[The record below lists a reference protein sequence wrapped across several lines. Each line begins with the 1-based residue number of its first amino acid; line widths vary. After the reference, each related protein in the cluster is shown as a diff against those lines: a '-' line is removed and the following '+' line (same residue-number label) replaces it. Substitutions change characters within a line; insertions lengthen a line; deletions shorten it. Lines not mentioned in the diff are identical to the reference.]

1 LRTSSLASGGM
12 LIGFNFFTA
21 CKDTVKM
28 PVDISK
34 LDYNDFNAF
43 IKISDEGM
51 VTIFSPNPEI
61 GQGVKTSMP
70 MIIAEEL
77 DVPWENVNVVQ
88 GILDTQNYTRQVAGG
103 SQSIRFGWDA
113 LRQTGATAR
122 QLLVNAAAA
131 RWGVDPS
138 ECSAKQGVITNAKG
152 ETLGYGDVV
161 KEAALLQIPASEGAE
176 EEDNSENPEFKD
188 EQAEGVAGNVKL
200 KDPKDY
206 TLIGT
211 DVGNVDIDKI
221 ITGKPLF
228 GLDYK
233 AEGMV
238 YASVLRPPAF
248 GQVLESYDDSAT
260 KAIPGVIDV
269 VKIGDKAIAMMGKE
283 EVDWSVR
290 LAPSEKVV
298 VIAEN
303 TWSAIKGKKAIK
315 AEWREATLLESS
327 KAHDKILTDLLD
339 GNDFQN
345 LRKDGDVKKAFKQA
359 DKVVERTYESPF
371 LPHNCMEPMN
381 FYANVT
387 DSKIHLVGPVQT
399 PASAAS
405 TVANLLGRDEKDI
418 RLEMT
423 RMGGG
428 FGRRLYGDFV
438 YEAAEI
444 SDKIRKPVKMVSTRE
459 DDMTTGVYRP
469 AIKYRIAASIKDGEI
484 TGYHLKEAAVDS
496 NMYELIPNF
505 FPAGAIEN
513 YQVDVAKYDS
523 NITTGAWR
531 APYTNFLS
539 YAEQAFL
546 DELAEITEKD
556 PVKMRLDLLEK
567 VKGTTD
573 DRIQYSAERL
583 QDVLKLAVEKSM
595 YNEPKEGIFQGV
607 CAYYCHNTHVAEVAD
622 VVMENNQPVVKK
634 ITVAVDCGIVINP
647 LGAKN
652 QIEGGAI
659 DGVGHSMYGDF
670 AFENGMPTSNNYD
683 KYRLI
688 RMNETP
694 VVETHFV
701 KNTLSPTGL
710 GEPTL
715 PPAGAAVAIAM
726 KKATGQFWDSLW
738 KYCFLELQRI
748 LLGIHKSSFLNR
760 IKFQVP
766 FRS

>member
-1 LRTSSLASGGM
+1 MSSTINTKFSRRSFLRTSSLASGGM

-21 CKDTVKM
+21 CKDSVKM
-28 PVDISK
+28 PVDIAK
-34 LDYNDFNAF
+34 LNYNDFNAF
-43 IKISDEGM
+43 IKISNEGM

-70 MIIAEEL
+70 MLIAEEL

-113 LRQTGATAR
+113 LRETGATAR
-122 QLLVNAAAA
+122 QMLVNAAAA
-131 RWGVDPS
+131 KWGVDAS
-138 ECSAKQGVITNAKG
+138 ECSAKQGVITNGKG
-152 ETLGYGDVV
+152 ETLSYGEVV
-161 KEAALLQIPASEGAE
+161 NEAAAL
-176 EEDNSENPEFKD
+176 ENERATKRAAKIAAL
-188 EQAEGVAGNVKL
+188 AEGEEMQEETIKL
-200 KDPKDY
+200 KDPKDF

-211 DVGNVDIDKI
+211 DIGNVDIDKI

-238 YASVLRPPAF
+238 YATVLRPPAF
-248 GQVLESYDDSAT
+248 GQVLESYDAT
-260 KAIPGVIDV
+260 AAKAVPGVIDV
-269 VKIGDKAIAMMGKE
+269 ITIGEKAKAMMAKE
-283 EVDWSVR
+283 QIDWTAK
-290 LAPSEKVV
+290 LASSEKVV

-303 TWSAIKGKKAIK
+303 SWAAIKGKEVLQ
-315 AEWREATLLESS
+315 AEWSVSTPLEST
-327 KAHDKILTDLLD
+327 KAHDKILVDLLD
-339 GNDFQN
+339 GNEFTT
-345 LRKDGDVKKAFKQA
+345 LRKDGDVEKAFKQA
-359 DKVVERTYESPF
+359 DRVVERTYESPF

-444 SDKIRKPVKMVSTRE
+444 SDKIRKPVKMFSTRE

-469 AIKYRIAASIKDGEI
+469 AIKYRIAASIKDGEV
-484 TGYHLKEAAVDS
+484 TGYRLKEAAVNG
-496 NMYELIPNF
+496 NMYGLIPNF

-513 YQVDVAKYDS
+513 YQVDVATYNS

-539 YAEQAFL
+539 YAEQSFL
-546 DELAEITEKD
+546 DELAEAIDQD
-556 PVKMRLDLLEK
+556 PVEMRMNLLEK
-567 VKGTTD
+567 VKETTD
-573 DRIQYSAERL
+573 DRIEYSAERL
-583 QDVLKLAVEKSM
+583 QDVLKLAVEKSG
-595 YNEPKEGIFQGV
+595 YRNPKDGVFQGV
-607 CAYYCHNTHVAEVAD
+607 SAYYCHNTHVAEVAD
-622 VVMENNQPVVKK
+622 VVMEGNQPVVKK
-634 ITVAVDCGIVINP
+634 ITVAVDCGIVVNP
-647 LGAKN
+647 LGAMN

-659 DGVGHSMYGDF
+659 DGVGHAMFSDF
-670 AFENGMPTSNNYD
+670 VFENGIATSNNYD
-683 KYRLI
+683 NYRLI
-688 RMNETP
+688 RMKETP
-694 VVETHFV
+694 IVETHFV

-710 GEPTL
+710 GEPAL
-715 PPAGAAVAIAM
+715 PPAAAAVAIAM
-726 KKATGQFWDSLW
+726 KKATGNRVYKQPFISNMDA
-738 KYCFLELQRI
+738 KPI
-748 LLGIHKSSFLNR
+748 LG
-760 IKFQVP
+760 
-766 FRS
+766 